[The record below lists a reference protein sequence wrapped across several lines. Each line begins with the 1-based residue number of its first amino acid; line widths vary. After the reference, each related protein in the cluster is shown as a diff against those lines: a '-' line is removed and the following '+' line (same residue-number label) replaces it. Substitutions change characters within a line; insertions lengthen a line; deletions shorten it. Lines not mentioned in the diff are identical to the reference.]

1 MNDHYRSR
9 CSHPREEPGKKLR
22 LRNTMEVVLRAY
34 CAPMYARLRHG
45 FWFRLRAISRAAP
58 ALIASLTLALVAVRP
73 ARAEQTHT
81 VRTGQSLGA
90 IARKYDVTVW
100 SLAARNGIEPD
111 ASVREGQV
119 LSLPEKGVVYINEG
133 QTLWSVARRHKC
145 SVDVLAHENGLSPS
159 SPLRPGMRLRL
170 PGAAPTPA
178 ASASGKGASAKAPA
192 VSNASTGNNYRG
204 GKDWGKPARPGR
216 AELYRIATQQKLLI
230 SLVDTRGR
238 VRGQAPAQL
247 ASFLKPRNSNKM
259 KPPQKRLIALLA
271 QVSDHFGGRRIQVVS
286 GYRLAGGYTSHD
298 SRHVSG
304 AAIDIHVDGVPNRQ
318 LCDYLRHFDDVG
330 VGFYPNS
337 TFIHFDVRDRN
348 AYWIDVSG
356 PGQKPNYLT
365 RELRDTYTG
374 NRAEGLVELG
384 AAIGA
389 ALEAAPHGEPSARDS
404 DDE

>member
-1 MNDHYRSR
+1 
-9 CSHPREEPGKKLR
+9 
-22 LRNTMEVVLRAY
+22 
-34 CAPMYARLRHG
+34 MYARLRHRFASIATMRNG
-45 FWFRLRAISRAAP
+45 AGLVLACALFAA
-58 ALIASLTLALVAVRP
+58 SP
-73 ARAEQTHT
+73 ARAELTHT
-81 VRTGQSLGA
+81 VRSGQNLGA

-100 SLAARNGIEPD
+100 SLAARNGLEPD
-111 ASVREGQV
+111 AAVREGQV

-133 QTLWSVARRHKC
+133 QTLWSIARRHKC
-145 SVDVLAHENGLSPS
+145 SVEDLAQANGLTTGSH
-159 SPLRPGMRLRL
+159 LRPGMRLRL
-170 PGAAPTPA
+170 PGMAA
-178 ASASGKGASAKAPA
+178 ASAAGASKSSSAGTSSA
-192 VSNASTGNNYRG
+192 VISNAGTGNSYRG

-216 AELYRIATQQKLLI
+216 ADLYRVATQQRLGV
-230 SLVDTRGR
+230 SLVDSRGR
-238 VRGQAPAQL
+238 VRKQAANQL
-247 ASFLKPRNSNKM
+247 ASFLKPKNSNKV

-298 SRHVSG
+298 SRHVAG

-365 RELRDTYTG
+365 RDMRDSYTG
-374 NRAEGLVELG
+374 NRSEGLVELG
-384 AAIGA
+384 AAIGD
-389 ALEAAPHGEPSARDS
+389 ALEASPHGEPEAKDS